1 MLKRAVIRPPSED
14 FVDRRVVD
22 GWLSMRVLRDGQA
35 LPLHPSIEDRQDEV
49 EEAMIAEFAP
59 GSALG
64 QGEVGTVPLSRETGL
79 SPWEEGRDTQGVL
92 RDPRYGL

>member
-1 MLKRAVIRPPSED
+1 VSHTGDEGMLKRAVIRPPSED

-64 QGEVGTVPLSRETGL
+64 QGEVR
-79 SPWEEGRDTQGVL
+79 
-92 RDPRYGL
+92 